1 MCIGRV
7 SSRSKQQGLQPSQQC
22 SMTQC
27 SLQLRLGM
35 TCIDMQLLP
44 EQHLLMELHVGSE
57 KELSLGTSP
66 QESRLTQPKGSPGLR
81 QSPSPSGNMGLTAFQ
96 AKGPSSSRQT
106 PTPGRDKGVSPGK
119 FMDLQKQMDALRAK
133 LQVRSHCHS
142 GLCRANL
149 VVRECCDR
157 SASTFSLS

>member
-1 MCIGRV
+1 
-7 SSRSKQQGLQPSQQC
+7 
-22 SMTQC
+22 
-27 SLQLRLGM
+27 M
-35 TCIDMQLLP
+35 TCIDMQLSP
-44 EQHLLMELHVGSE
+44 VNDLLMKFHVGSE

-106 PTPGRDKGVSPGK
+106 PIPGRDKGMSPGN

-133 LQVRSHCHS
+133 LQVQSCCHT

-149 VVRECCDR
+149 VVIQ
-157 SASTFSLS
+157 

>member
-1 MCIGRV
+1 MNWIKCHRT
-7 SSRSKQQGLQPSQQC
+7 KHLGLHPNQSC

-35 TCIDMQLLP
+35 TCIDMQLWP
-44 EQHLLMELHVGSE
+44 GTHILLMGFHVGSE
-57 KELSLGTSP
+57 KELSLGSSP

-106 PTPGRDKGVSPGK
+106 STPGRDKGMSPGK
-119 FMDLQKQMDALRAK
+119 FMDTQKQMDALRAK
-133 LQVRSHCHS
+133 LQVQSHCHTR
-142 GLCRANL
+142 LCRANL
-149 VVRECCDR
+149 IVIQ
-157 SASTFSLS
+157 